1 MTQREDKLKQEQE
14 AKRILEQS
22 LANQKEVVSLLQTEL
37 EETKII
43 KEENEKKTKLIQQ
56 FTDEIKALKEEN
68 EKRTKQLSE

>member
-43 KEENEKKTKLIQQ
+43 KEENEKKKKLIQQ

>member
-37 EETKII
+37 KETKII

>member
-37 EETKII
+37 EETKIF
-43 KEENEKKTKLIQQ
+43 KEENEKKKKLIQQ